1 MTYIFE
7 ISVAKKWHIMNA
19 IMHMEQPKNQNFYQN
34 LFEQIS
40 ELHVFF
46 KQSKKVQETIS
57 P

>member
-1 MTYIFE
+1 
-7 ISVAKKWHIMNA
+7 
-19 IMHMEQPKNQNFYQN
+19 MHMEQPKNQNFYQN